1 MSISSAG
8 LVNIPG
14 DLTVG
19 GTTTTI
25 NTTNLDVE
33 DKNITLGKV
42 STPSDTTADGGGLNS

>member
-33 DKNITLGKV
+33 DKNITFGKYQH
-42 STPSDTTADGGGLNS
+42 LL